1 MNLAPS
7 TSPYQPKKLPRVPFE
22 TFLKKYQKGANG
34 YKYEWNEGIVEK
46 TTAMKQNELYIV
58 DNLQERLFQLRLNKQ
73 GLLSQETEVWT
84 SKVKWRKPDIAFF
97 TKEQIQL
104 SAVSLNNSHNNIPPF
119 VIEVISTFD
128 PINIVTNKV
137 IEYFKAGVEVVWH
150 IFPEQQ
156 MVYIFTSPKL
166 ITVCEGDDICTASP
180 ALPDFQIAA
189 KDIFKQ

>member
-7 TSPYQPKKLPRVPFE
+7 ISPYQPKKPQRMPFE
-22 TFLKKYQKGANG
+22 TFLKKYQKGWNG
-34 YKYEWNEGIVEK
+34 FKYEWNNGIIEK
-46 TTAMKQNELYIV
+46 TSAMKQNELYIV
-58 DNLQERLFQLRLNKQ
+58 KNLSKIFLTTQAAIE
-73 GLLSQETEVWT
+73 GGWLSSEIEVWT
-84 SKVKWRKPDIAFF
+84 TNVQWRKPDLAFF
-97 TKEQIQL
+97 TEAQIM
-104 SAVSLNNSHNNIPPF
+104 SRTNNNIPPF

-166 ITVCEGDDICTASP
+166 ITVCEGDDICSAAP

>member
-1 MNLAPS
+1 MTIAPL
-7 TSPYQPKKLPRVPFE
+7 TSPYEPKKPQHIPFE
-22 TFLKKYQKGANG
+22 AFLKKYGKGSIG
-34 YKYEWNEGIVEK
+34 YKYEWNAGIVEK
-46 TTAMKQNELYIV
+46 TTSMKQNELYIV
-58 DNLQERLFQLRLNKQ
+58 NNLQERLYMLHLNKR

-84 SKVKWRKPDIAFF
+84 SKTQWRKPDIAYFS
-97 TKEQIQL
+97 KEQIQT
-104 SAVSLNNSHNNIPPF
+104 SAANQNNIPPF

-166 ITVCEGDDICTASP
+166 ITVCEGDDICSAAP
-180 ALPDFQIAA
+180 ALPDFQMAA
-189 KDIFKQ
+189 KDIFKQL

>member
-7 TSPYQPKKLPRVPFE
+7 ISPYQPKKQPRVTFE
-22 TFLKKYQKGANG
+22 TFLKKYQKGFNG
-34 YKYEWNEGIVEK
+34 FKYEWNNGFIEK
-46 TTAMKQNELYIV
+46 TTATKQNELYIIR
-58 DNLQERLFQLRLNKQ
+58 NLSKVFLTTIAALEGGWLT
-73 GLLSQETEVWT
+73 SEMEVWT
-84 SKVKWRKPDIAFF
+84 STTQWRKPDIAYFSN
-97 TKEQIQL
+97 EQIL
-104 SAVSLNNSHNNIPPF
+104 TSASNQQNIPPF

-156 MVYIFTSPKL
+156 MVYIFTSPKH
-166 ITVCEGDDICTASP
+166 ITVCEGEDICSASPSP
-180 ALPDFQIAA
+180 ALTDFQIAA